1 MGSVHDV
8 VPARGEHAAFLA
20 GLTTVILWGS
30 AFVAIRAAGVMLSP
44 GPIALGR
51 LTVSSAILTAVALLR
66 RERLP
71 GRSAWLPTT
80 VFGILFLGGYSLA
93 LNAAE
98 RQVDAGMSAMIV
110 NTGPLLIALLAG
122 VVLREGF
129 PKGLLA
135 GCGVALVGCVL
146 IGLAT
151 TRSRGSSGA
160 GLVLLV
166 VATLAY
172 ASAVV
177 VQKVALARASAFQ
190 VTWLGCAAATLV
202 CLPFAPALAGQAAAA
217 SGGAIAW
224 VIYLGVMPTALGF
237 ATWSYALRRASAG
250 RVASFNYLIPVAA
263 ILLGWAYLGERPSML
278 AIAGGGLCLIGV
290 YVARRRSSADNP
302 AGSARAIRRTASSIS
317 RSPSGAKD
325 SRRQGKDSP
334 EKA

>member
-51 LTVSSAILTAVALLR
+51 LTVSSAILTVVALLR

-98 RQVDAGMSAMIV
+98 RQVDAGTSAMIV

-129 PKGLLA
+129 PKGPLA

-151 TRSRGSSGA
+151 TRSRGSSGT
-160 GLVLLV
+160 GLVPW
-166 VATLAY
+166 
-172 ASAVV
+172 
-177 VQKVALARASAFQ
+177 RAGDPRPI
-190 VTWLGCAAATLV
+190 TRRE
-202 CLPFAPALAGQAAAA
+202 APAP
-217 SGGAIAW
+217 SGG
-224 VIYLGVMPTALGF
+224 PP
-237 ATWSYALRRASAG
+237 RRSAAH
-250 RVASFNYLIPVAA
+250 RVA
-263 ILLGWAYLGERPSML
+263 RKT
-278 AIAGGGLCLIGV
+278 AGGRGRTRRRRHSGAQGRRPPPDPERAEPNHRRRCPRPCPRCQ
-290 YVARRRSSADNP
+290 ARRRRGSHGRP
-302 AGSARAIRRTASSIS
+302 GAGGYPGR
-317 RSPSGAKD
+317 
-325 SRRQGKDSP
+325 
-334 EKA
+334 